1 MMNNFKKIYTA
12 DSLKKNRVVTLVA
25 LPMEESIL
33 VPVSQMIDLM
43 KQGENIIYFSF
54 NHDSIKIGNFL
65 QEALKNEP
73 NPEKINGLNAI
84 FDVHQIPSGKNWFD
98 YIRDTLN
105 QVRKE
110 CKVNYVFVD
119 IIPYVKILGEDESLV
134 SASMLTLAFTEG
146 VTPIIVKT
154 LDGPVFTAI
163 QNKSEMEKK
172 AEEFMNIDIVS
183 EFSKSS
189 KLLKDSDFVIG
200 IQRERKSFLKKV
212 INFLLFWRK
221 RNNFTLRIL
230 KNRNGSED
238 SFRMNIDM
246 EKFKT
251 EVF

>member
-1 MMNNFKKIYTA
+1 MMNNFKKVYTA
-12 DSLKKNRVVTLVA
+12 ESLKKNKVVTLVA

-54 NHDSIKIGNFL
+54 NHDSIKVGNFL

-73 NPEKINGLNAI
+73 NPEKITGLNAI

-98 YIRDTLN
+98 YIRETLR
-105 QVRKE
+105 QVRSE
-110 CKVNYVFVD
+110 CKVNYIFVD
-119 IIPYVKILGEDESLV
+119 IIPYVKASGSDENFV
-134 SASMLTLAFTEG
+134 SAAMLTLSFAEN

-154 LDGPVFTAI
+154 LDGPILTAV
-163 QNKSEMEKK
+163 QNKDEMEKK
-172 AEEFMNIDIVS
+172 AEEFMNLDIVA
-183 EFSKSS
+183 EFSKSA
-189 KLLKDSDFVIG
+189 KLLSDSDFVIG
-200 IQRERKSFLKKV
+200 IQRERKSFWKKLL
-212 INFLLFWRK
+212 NFLLFWRK

>member
-73 NPEKINGLNAI
+73 NPEKITGLNAI

-98 YIRDTLN
+98 YIRETLN

-154 LDGPVFTAI
+154 LDGPVLTAI